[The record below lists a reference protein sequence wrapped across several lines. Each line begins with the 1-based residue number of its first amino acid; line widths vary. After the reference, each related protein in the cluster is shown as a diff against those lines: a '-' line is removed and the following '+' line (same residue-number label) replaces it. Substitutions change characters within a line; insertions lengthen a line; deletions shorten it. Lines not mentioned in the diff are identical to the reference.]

1 MDPGRVYQV
10 WNPGKLIFGPGAL
23 GEIRKEFTSGDK
35 PLIVTD
41 EGVVRA
47 EILDKVT
54 DLFARAEVR
63 YDIFNRV
70 VADTPIETVDEAASF
85 YRERGCTSIIGLGG
99 GSSIDTA
106 KAVAVRA
113 SGDGTLREYGSGRP
127 IPDCLPP
134 IYAVPTTAGT
144 GSEVSAVA
152 VVSDH
157 ESKMKVGIRSPLLV
171 PKVALLDP
179 LLLSTIPFRTAAET
193 GADALSHAI
202 EAYLSINSNVIT
214 DGMALSAMRM
224 ITSNLEK
231 FAANPEETE
240 AAGRM
245 LLGSCLAGLSFA
257 NAGLG
262 LVHGLAHSV
271 GAYYHVSHG
280 LSCALYLCAVMEF
293 NVPACP
299 EKFVPLAEALGV
311 DVRGLS
317 SEKAASLAVDAVRG
331 LFSRLAIP
339 KTFSEMGIEFRLD
352 PKMVDDTY
360 TAPVTKGNPRQ
371 AQPEQ
376 IAALFLSVQGTVS
389 G

>member
-1 MDPGRVYQV
+1 MDPRRVYQV
-10 WNPGKLIFGPGAL
+10 WNPGRLIFGAGAL
-23 GEIRKEFTSGDK
+23 GEIEKEFTSRDK

-47 EILDKVT
+47 GILDRVK
-54 DLFARAEVR
+54 DLFAASGLQ
-63 YDIFNRV
+63 YDLFDRV
-70 VADTPIETVDEAASF
+70 VPDTPIETVEEAASY
-85 YRERGCTSIIGLGG
+85 YRERGCASIIGLGG

-106 KAVAVRA
+106 KAVALRV

-134 IYAVPTTAGT
+134 IYAIPTTAGT

-152 VVSDH
+152 VISDH
-157 ESKMKVGIRSPLLV
+157 EGKMKVGIKSPLLA

-179 LLLSTIPFRTAAET
+179 LLLSKIPFRVAAET

-202 EAYLSINSNVIT
+202 EAYLSINSNVIS
-214 DGMALSAMRM
+214 DGYALSAMRM
-224 ITSNLEK
+224 ITGNLEK
-231 FAANPEETE
+231 FATNPGNTE
-240 AAGRM
+240 AAAQM

-271 GAYYHVSHG
+271 GAYFHVSHG
-280 LSCALYLCAVMEF
+280 LACALYLPAVMEF
-293 NVPACP
+293 NVSACP
-299 EKFVPLAEALGV
+299 EKFVALAEALGV
-311 DVRGLS
+311 DVRGQS
-317 SEKAASLAVDAVRG
+317 SGEAASRAVGVVRD
-331 LFSRLAIP
+331 LFARLSIP
-339 KTFSEMGIEFRLD
+339 RTFSEMGIEFKLD

-376 IAALFLSVQGTVS
+376 IAALFLSAQD
-389 G
+389 